1 MIRQGGLTC
10 LLAAAL
16 AATAGCGSQGGSSAN
31 GRLTV
36 VVSVGPQAWLVEQ
49 IGGEAVEVVT
59 LTGPGDSPV
68 TYQPT
73 DAQVSRIMTAS
84 VYFRVGVPFENG
96 SWFEALDHSNK
107 LSIVDTRQGLSLR
120 DMAAHAHPGEADAAG
135 HDHDHDHGHGAD
147 SAAGKDPH
155 VWLSPKRLKMQARTV
170 ADELSRIDPESKAT
184 YQTNLAALETRCD
197 ETDAALRT
205 ALEPYRGRA
214 FFVFHPAWGY
224 FADDYGLRQ
233 MAVEVEGK
241 EPSDRQ
247 LTDLQRQARASGARV
262 IFVQPQIPGQAAHA
276 VAEAIDGRV
285 ERLDPLAP
293 DVLAN
298 LEKAAEALARSFGE
312 TDQETE

>member
-1 MIRQGGLTC
+1 MIRRGGLTC

-16 AATAGCGSQGGSSAN
+16 AATAGCGSQGGSGAN

-59 LTGPGDSPV
+59 LAGPGDSPV

-73 DAQVSRIMTAS
+73 DAQVSRIMTAA

-107 LSIVDTRQGLSLR
+107 LSIVDTRQGLPLR

-135 HDHDHDHGHGAD
+135 HDHAHAHGAD

-170 ADELSRIDPESKAT
+170 ADELSRIDPDNKGA
-184 YQTNLAALETRCD
+184 YQKNLAALETRCD
-197 ETDAALRT
+197 RTDAALRA

-233 MAVEVEGK
+233 MAVEIEGK
-241 EPSDRQ
+241 EPSDQQ

-276 VAEAIDGRV
+276 IAETIGGRV
-285 ERLDPLAP
+285 ERLDPLAR

-298 LEKAAEALARSFGE
+298 LEKAADALAQSFRQA
-312 TDQETE
+312 DQETE